1 MSIQLRRPIV
11 AGYGPASR
19 GAIARDDATSS
30 EEARGGASRRSRA
43 RGSRRGSTRAIDVD
57 DAKRVLAL
65 RA

>member
-43 RGSRRGSTRAIDVD
+43 RIKARIDARDRRR
-57 DAKRVLAL
+57 
-65 RA
+65 

>member
-1 MSIQLRRPIV
+1 MSIQLRRPIVV

-19 GAIARDDATSS
+19 GAIASDDARGARRCEASFAR
-30 EEARGGASRRSRA
+30 EREARCR
-43 RGSRRGSTRAIDVD
+43 STRAIDVDD